1 MNGIRDVVREE
12 QPRERLLLEGAE
24 VYQIESFSQC
34 YSEQV
39 LKKKQF

>member
-1 MNGIRDVVREE
+1 MNGIRDVVKEE
-12 QPRERLLLEGAE
+12 QPRERLLLEGLE
-24 VYQIESFSQC
+24 VYPIGSFLQC